1 MQVPELTLT
10 LTNPYPRIDNDLM
23 LMVASPIEVEDGES
37 VYWVNIPGDI
47 TKLEYIKYC
56 TQGSENVISHYVNN
70 QLDLAKCWIDNNTY
84 FYATVS
90 DDGPGRIQFDW
101 TINTVNGENYILNKN
116 IKILAIKINGVEY
129 KNFIFED

>member
-10 LTNPYPRIDNDLM
+10 LTNPYPRFDNDLM

-37 VYWVNIPGDI
+37 VYWVKIPGDI

-84 FYATVS
+84 FYATVR
-90 DDGPGRIQFDW
+90 DDGLGHIQFEW
-101 TINTVNGENYILNKN
+101 IINTVNGENYILNKN
-116 IKILAIKINGVEY
+116 IKILAIKIDGTEY
-129 KNFIFED
+129 KSFAFE